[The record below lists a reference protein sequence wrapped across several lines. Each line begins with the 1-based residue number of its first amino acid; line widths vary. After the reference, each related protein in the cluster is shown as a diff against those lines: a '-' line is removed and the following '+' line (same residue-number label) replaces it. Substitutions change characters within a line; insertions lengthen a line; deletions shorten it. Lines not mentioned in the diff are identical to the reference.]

1 MHAGHSLCALTPS
14 CLVYQLFFLPTTPHC
29 VQHATCAG
37 CSFHSTGPDLARSR
51 LTCSMSKPMRRTS
64 WVLSNSSLGWGTVV
78 NSSLRAH
85 TDSGYRRQ
93 SVSKNS
99 CDLCSYGAD
108 PYRKNSSGLC
118 SYGADPYRKNS
129 AGLCSYG
136 VSRVAWRGVA
146 WRCVACVIFGMVLC
160 VRVYGVAPIGT
171 EKILMACAV
180 MAPIGTEK
188 IVMACVVMAP
198 V

>member
-1 MHAGHSLCALTPS
+1 
-14 CLVYQLFFLPTTPHC
+14 
-29 VQHATCAG
+29 
-37 CSFHSTGPDLARSR
+37 
-51 LTCSMSKPMRRTS
+51 MSKPMRRTS

-99 CDLCSYGAD
+99 CD
-108 PYRKNSSGLC
+108 LC